1 MNTPK
6 MKNNELVSSTRFEDL
21 SNELIY
27 EIFNYLDSWEIYK
40 TFVQLNIRFQYLFRS
55 DIFRLK
61 INLPL
66 LAKRNVFLRCEK
78 LLTIRGTN
86 VRNQRKKC
94 RNQLIACLD
103 DLSNE
108 IFYEIFDYLNGC
120 EIEIFYFIY
129 CDRMN
134 NDNQYSAYSHGLNQF
149 SSSFWIPR
157 RWIFNVQIDNTN
169 IKYMIYPYRNTWYNY
184 ILADKN
190 IQYSTSLKLISSDIL
205 YDDP

>member
-78 LLTIRGTN
+78 L
-86 VRNQRKKC
+86 RNQRKKC

-120 EIEIFYFIY
+120 EI
-129 CDRMN
+129 D
-134 NDNQYSAYSHGLNQF
+134 D
-149 SSSFWIPR
+149 
-157 RWIFNVQIDNTN
+157 
-169 IKYMIYPYRNTWYNY
+169 KYI
-184 ILADKN
+184 
-190 IQYSTSLKLISSDIL
+190 
-205 YDDP
+205 

>member
-1 MNTPK
+1 MCRLKDNQNLALPDLIRIDHIISQNIQLREQVRQLEIHEVANNLVRTADRIQLEREIMELRAELRERKMVPNLVVNYYKATYNMNTPK

-78 LLTIRGTN
+78 L
-86 VRNQRKKC
+86 RNQRKKC

-120 EIEIFYFIY
+120 EI
-129 CDRMN
+129 D
-134 NDNQYSAYSHGLNQF
+134 D
-149 SSSFWIPR
+149 
-157 RWIFNVQIDNTN
+157 
-169 IKYMIYPYRNTWYNY
+169 KYI
-184 ILADKN
+184 
-190 IQYSTSLKLISSDIL
+190 
-205 YDDP
+205 

>member
-78 LLTIRGTN
+78 L
-86 VRNQRKKC
+86 RNQRKKC

-120 EIEIFYFIY
+120 EIGKTFSSLNSRFKQLLYSSSLLIKTHFYLFNYDKMINTSNELEIF
-129 CDRMN
+129 
-134 NDNQYSAYSHGLNQF
+134 
-149 SSSFWIPR
+149 
-157 RWIFNVQIDNTN
+157 
-169 IKYMIYPYRNTWYNY
+169 
-184 ILADKN
+184 
-190 IQYSTSLKLISSDIL
+190 
-205 YDDP
+205 